1 MHKLT
6 KPQIYVF
13 DNEAVANKL
22 KDIYFV
28 SEGPLE

>member
-13 DNEAVANKL
+13 DNEAVTNKL

-28 SEGPLE
+28 FEGPLE